1 MTGLIVRHGFYSNS
15 APSEDA
21 NLVGSIEWNDD
32 HLVTGNVEWANVA
45 NSPDGLD
52 SISTIYDTTNA
63 AYTAANAA
71 YTAANSASRLAQ
83 NRQTSNYTL
92 VVGDAGKHIYRT
104 GGTITVPTGVFSN
117 GDVIMVF
124 NKAKAAMTIANT
136 GGGATLIQPAANTTG
151 NVTLGGYGLAAIMC
165 VANNINEFTVSGA
178 GIE

>member
-1 MTGLIVRHGFYSNS
+1 MTGLIIRHGFYSNA

-21 NLVGSIEWNDD
+21 NLVGSIEWNDY
-32 HLVTGNVEWANVA
+32 HIVEGNIEYANVA
-45 NSPDGLD
+45 NVPGSGVN
-52 SISTIYDTTNA
+52 TVYDQ
-63 AYTAANAA
+63 ANAA
-71 YTAANSASRLAQ
+71 FAAANTAKGLPQ

-92 VVGDAGKHIYRT
+92 VVGDAGKHIYMT
-104 GGTITVPTGVFSN
+104 AGDVTVPTGVFSN

-124 NKAKAAMTIANT
+124 NKSTSSMTIANT